1 MNTSSHLLSKSTF
14 LRGSQ
19 CGKSLYLNKFH
30 KEYRDPIDESKQ
42 AIFDTGHIVGEL
54 AKRLFPGGVDSNF
67 GADLDTQKAINETK
81 RLIDSGIKVIY
92 EAAFMFQECLTV
104 VDILVHDGDCWK
116 AYEVKSSASIKKVN
130 ILDISYQY
138 YIIKES
144 GLPLDDIFIV
154 YIDSDYVRIGDL
166 DVTKLFK
173 RESLKVKCEEN
184 KKLIEKSVNDF
195 KSILQSSDTPSID
208 IGEQCFSPYDCDF
221 YGYCWSHIPENS
233 VFDIAGMRMKKKL
246 ELYKN
251 GITKLSD
258 IDEDEVSELQLIQ
271 IQSHKTNNSRIDKQ
285 KIQEF
290 IDNLR
295 YPLYFLDFETI
306 NPAIPLYDNTR
317 PYRQIPFQ
325 YSLHVL
331 DNMSTEPRHFEF
343 LANSSNDSR
352 EQFIISLIEHLQK
365 EGDII
370 VYNMSFESSRL
381 SELALAFPKYK
392 DEVEAII
399 NRAKDLMGPFREKSY
414 YKPDMNGSYS
424 LKVVLPSLVPEMSY
438 DGLQISNGSSA
449 SSAFL
454 YLIGNNIEG
463 KEKEEIRNN
472 LLEYCKLDTLAL
484 VRILEVLN
492 KEVV

>member
-1 MNTSSHLLSKSTF
+1 M
-14 LRGSQ
+14 
-19 CGKSLYLNKFH
+19 
-30 KEYRDPIDESKQ
+30 
-42 AIFDTGHIVGEL
+42 
-54 AKRLFPGGVDSNF
+54 
-67 GADLDTQKAINETK
+67 
-81 RLIDSGIKVIY
+81 
-92 EAAFMFQECLTV
+92 
-104 VDILVHDGDCWK
+104 
-116 AYEVKSSASIKKVN
+116 
-130 ILDISYQY
+130 
-138 YIIKES
+138 
-144 GLPLDDIFIV
+144 
-154 YIDSDYVRIGDL
+154 
-166 DVTKLFK
+166 
-173 RESLKVKCEEN
+173 
-184 KKLIEKSVNDF
+184 
-195 KSILQSSDTPSID
+195 
-208 IGEQCFSPYDCDF
+208 
-221 YGYCWSHIPENS
+221 
-233 VFDIAGMRMKKKL
+233 
-246 ELYKN
+246 
-251 GITKLSD
+251 
-258 IDEDEVSELQLIQ
+258 
-271 IQSHKTNNSRIDKQ
+271 
-285 KIQEF
+285 
-290 IDNLR
+290 
-295 YPLYFLDFETI
+295 DFETI

-381 SELALAFPKYK
+381 SEIALAFPKYK